1 MSKKYKDLKEK
12 SKKTFEAH
20 LVTLGDGQVGKTSII
35 IRYIDNSFSTN
46 YLSTIGIDSKIKK
59 VVLSNGEEIKV
70 KISDTA
76 GQERF
81 KSIASNYM
89 KKANGVVL
97 VYDITSRASF
107 QGIDKWISEIS
118 GDSTTLKPMILIGNK
133 ADMETGRVISVQE
146 GEDLAKKYGEG
157 IHFYETSCKTG
168 DNVDKA
174 ISDLVNQ
181 IYNKFSGKT
190 LNENNI
196 EIKKDKNNEK
206 DNQKKKCC

>member
-1 MSKKYKDLKEK
+1 MSKKNNNKKEK
-12 SKKTFEAH
+12 QKIFEAH

-59 VVLSNGEEIKV
+59 VNLSNGEEIKV

-97 VYDITSRASF
+97 VYDITNEKSF
-107 QGIDKWISEIS
+107 HGINNWIKEIS
-118 GDSTTLKPMILIGNK
+118 GDSENTKPMILIGNK
-133 ADMETGRVISVQE
+133 ADMEEKRAVSKKD
-146 GEDLAKKYGEG
+146 GEELAKKYGEG

-168 DNVDKA
+168 ENVDIA
-174 ISDLVNQ
+174 ITDLVNQ
-181 IYNKFSGKT
+181 IYNKFSG
-190 LNENNI
+190 NNLEDSNI
-196 EIKKDKNNEK
+196 KIDKNKKDQNKE
-206 DNQKKKCC
+206 KKKCC

>member
-1 MSKKYKDLKEK
+1 MSKKNNIKKDKHK
-12 SKKTFEAH
+12 IFEAH
-20 LVTLGDGQVGKTSII
+20 IVTLGDGQVGKTSII
-35 IRYIDNSFSTN
+35 IRYIDNSFSSN

-59 VVLSNGEEIKV
+59 VILSNGEEIKV

-97 VYDITSRASF
+97 VYDITNEKSF

-118 GDSTTLKPMILIGNK
+118 GDGNNLKPMILIGNK
-133 ADMETGRVISVQE
+133 ADMENNRAVSKQE
-146 GEDLAKKYGEG
+146 GEDLAKKYCGG

-168 DNVDKA
+168 VNVDIA
-174 ISDLVNQ
+174 ITDLVNQ
-181 IYNKFSGKT
+181 IYNKFSGNT
-190 LNENNI
+190 IEENNI
-196 EIKKDKNNEK
+196 KIDKNKKDGNG
-206 DNQKKKCC
+206 QKKKKC